1 MGERGAPRGLG
12 GIFAVA
18 VFAPLS
24 YFFLLLGSYDQRDF
38 AVHVV
43 DLGVTLWITMWVE
56 AKLNSSS
63 IQPRR
68 PPAFCNEL
76 DPH

>member
-1 MGERGAPRGLG
+1 MTFILRDSKQAYLIAICTFQPLQVVPRVVCYYLRDSIQRGIP
-12 GIFAVA
+12 F
-18 VFAPLS
+18 
-24 YFFLLLGSYDQRDF
+24 
-38 AVHVV
+38 
-43 DLGVTLWITMWVE
+43 E